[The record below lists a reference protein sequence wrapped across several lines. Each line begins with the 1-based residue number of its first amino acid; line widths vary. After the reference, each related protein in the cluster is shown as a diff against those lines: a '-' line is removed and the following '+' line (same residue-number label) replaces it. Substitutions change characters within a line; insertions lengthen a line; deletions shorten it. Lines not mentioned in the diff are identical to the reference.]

1 VTQQHV
7 IYELNVKS
15 CPTYDNIFIEVEVG
29 AVFRCKDDDKSIEQ
43 FVYNISINQLNK
55 QIKAAITE
63 RIRVLAR
70 GKTYLEVNQIKGKD
84 QTKDIID
91 FLNKMFENKGLEFT
105 RIILQNVRLP
115 EDIAKPLDQKAQYG
129 SMNEYERTKQEYE
142 MRVLND
148 NKELEV
154 IKQVTTQQRLQLK
167 EDMSR

>member
-1 VTQQHV
+1 M
-7 IYELNVKS
+7 NVRS
-15 CPTYDNIFIEVEVG
+15 CPTFDNIFIDIEVG
-29 AVFRCKDDDKSIEQ
+29 AVFRCKEDDQSIEQ

-55 QIKAAITE
+55 QIKSAITE

-84 QTKDIID
+84 QTREMLE
-91 FLNKMFENKGLEFT
+91 FLNKMFENKGLQFT

-129 SMNEYERTKQEYE
+129 SMNEYEKTKQEYE

-154 IKQVTTQQRLQLK
+154 IKQIKTQQRIQLN
-167 EDMSR
+167 EDMTR